1 MLCLT
6 LNSDY
11 INDNHVEFLKYKDL
25 VDLIELKTSC
35 MYLITDYLKEFPSI
49 LSLSEE
55 KVFNLY
61 EFKKFNVKYIDIP
74 YDRRYELNDIKS
86 TFNDNKI
93 KYICSYHNYKYTPEY
108 EELNTIYDSIIKDG
122 FIPKIATK
130 IRNFSDLITLYK
142 LSLRAEDK
150 IMIGMGN
157 KGLPSRILYKKF
169 NSILTY
175 TSSNNEKIGQIN
187 PEIMNKI
194 YHANEIDKKSKIYG
208 VLGSDVRNSASHLV
222 HNKNKDY
229 IFVPFST
236 ESIESFKYTEEVKTL
251 KACNT
256 VKILNSGKRIG
267 YNTDYLAA
275 KEIFSGKHYKTAV
288 IIGAGGVSKAVFGA
302 IQPICDKIYIINR
315 TKKRTIPFLKYGN
328 CFETEEIPKETE
340 LIINATPIN
349 PLTNYKLKKRQTLLE
364 LPYIIGKE
372 TELESYAKKTCNTV
386 ITGLEFLKIQAK
398 YQDEIFNL

>member
-236 ESIESFKYTEEVKTL
+236 ESIE
-251 KACNT
+251 
-256 VKILNSGKRIG
+256 
-267 YNTDYLAA
+267 
-275 KEIFSGKHYKTAV
+275 IFSGKHYKTAV